1 MKIYNNIKLRILPWA
16 FCAMGLGF
24 STDGLA
30 QQDSQFTQY
39 MYNTANINP
48 AYAGQRKALSI
59 FGLHRAQWLGLDGAP
74 ETNTFAAHT
83 PIENSRIGLGL
94 SFIND
99 KIGPA
104 DENSISVD
112 VSYTVPLS
120 ETFDLSFGLKGT
132 ANLLNVDYTKLN
144 IYDPTD
150 PGFQNNIDNRFS
162 PNIGAGIYVHSEKSY
177 VGLSIPN
184 FLETKHFDNED
195 YSTAKERMH
204 YYLIAGHV
212 FDLSENLKFKPS
224 ALMKLV
230 SGAPLQAD
238 FSGNFLIHERF
249 TVGAAY
255 RWSAAFSAMAG
266 FQITN
271 GLFIG
276 YAYDAETTKLANY
289 NSGSH
294 EIFLR
299 FELFGKQDKIISPRF
314 F

>member
-1 MKIYNNIKLRILPWA
+1 MKIYNNIKLRIFPWA
-16 FCAMGLGF
+16 ICVMGLGF
-24 STDGLA
+24 STEGLA

-48 AYAGQRKALSI
+48 AYAGQRKALSV
-59 FGLHRAQWLGLDGAP
+59 FGLHRAQWIGLDGAP

-99 KIGPA
+99 RIGPV
-104 DENSISVD
+104 DDNSISVD

-120 ETFDLSFGLKGT
+120 ESFDLSFGLKGT

-150 PGFQNNIDNRFS
+150 VGFQNNIDNRFS

-195 YSTAKERMH
+195 YSAARERMH
-204 YYLIAGHV
+204 YYLIGGHV

-224 ALMKLV
+224 ALLKMV

-238 FSGNFLIHERF
+238 ISGNFLIHERF
-249 TVGAAY
+249 TIGAAY
-255 RWSAAFSAMAG
+255 RWSGAFSGMAG
-266 FQITN
+266 FQITD

-299 FELFGKQDKIISPRF
+299 FELFGKQDKITSPRF